1 MRFSKRL
8 FGLLSMRL
16 LSMPSEGRVGQG
28 PLHAILALCT
38 IAVLASVMF
47 GIVQWRLASDM
58 GRTLNDLI
66 SGSLQ
71 ILAVSQRMTEA
82 MGDAHRFSLSTFLAR
97 TPSDQATILKR
108 RVESLKKYDTLLAE
122 LRGFDPAEAKIL
134 SDLFRRYNEK
144 SDIMCRMI
152 QNHDIVNAMDFRG
165 KELRPC
171 FEEWQQAQTDL
182 GAEILLRAETK
193 KHHVEETFKNATS
206 LLLAAILLPVV
217 LGTACLLVVIFLL
230 IIQVVKTSRP
240 NLSDDAWGSC

>member
-8 FGLLSMRL
+8 LGLLSMRL

-47 GIVQWRLASDM
+47 GIVQWRLTCEM
-58 GRTLNDLI
+58 GRTLTELI
-66 SGSLQ
+66 SGNLQ
-71 ILAVSQRMTEA
+71 ILAVSQRMTES

-97 TPSDQATILKR
+97 TSSDQATFSAR
-108 RVESLKKYDTLLAE
+108 RAESLKKYERFLAE
-122 LRGFDPAEAKIL
+122 LREFDPAEAEIL
-134 SDLFRRYNEK
+134 SNLFLRYTEK

-152 QNHDIVNAMDFRG
+152 RNDDIIDAMEFRG

-182 GAEILLRAETK
+182 GSKILLRAEMK

-206 LLLAAILLPVV
+206 LLLAAILLPVL
-217 LGTACLLVVIFLL
+217 LGTACLLAVIFLL
-230 IIQVVKTSRP
+230 TIQVARTSRP
-240 NLSDDAWGSC
+240 NLSDDAWGS